1 MGPEGLYSHRHHIDV
16 SLICQ
21 WRVSLGV
28 GLTAVDSIRRDG
40 LLHDVERSLEQ
51 FYDGAINLKYHDNEV
66 NMDMRRCSVI
76 TL

>member
-1 MGPEGLYSHRHHIDV
+1 MV
-16 SLICQ
+16 
-21 WRVSLGV
+21 GV

-51 FYDGAINLKYHDNEV
+51 FYDGAINLKYHHNEV